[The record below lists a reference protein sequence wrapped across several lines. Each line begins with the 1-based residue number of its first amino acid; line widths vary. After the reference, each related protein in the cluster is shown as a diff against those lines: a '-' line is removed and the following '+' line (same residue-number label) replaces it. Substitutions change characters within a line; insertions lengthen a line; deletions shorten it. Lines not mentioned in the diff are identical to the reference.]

1 MPEKELPRTV
11 SRPVFNTYALTV
23 CALLTALSVV
33 LARVLTLIP
42 AETTRISLEA
52 VPIVLSG
59 LLFGPIPG
67 AVVGFAADLIGCLF
81 SPFGYNPIFC
91 VPPILYGLLAGAVR
105 RYVTDRPALLRTALA
120 FFPAAIVG
128 SVLWQSMALA
138 LVYGGDA
145 KQAFF
150 LAKLVSRSI
159 QFALTGTVDTLIV
172 WLLLRRG
179 AKDTEIAACVE
190 KVIYAKPREHCFTEA
205 AQERE
210 RADCRKETALMSRIG
225 G

>member
-1 MPEKELPRTV
+1 MPEKELSRTA

-105 RYVTDRPALLRTALA
+105 RYVTDRPTLLRTALA
-120 FFPAAIVG
+120 FFPAAIAG

-179 AKDTEIAACVE
+179 ALNGVQRRIQVKGGA
-190 KVIYAKPREHCFTEA
+190 EHDH
-205 AQERE
+205 Q
-210 RADCRKETALMSRIG
+210 
-225 G
+225 

>member
-1 MPEKELPRTV
+1 MPEKELSTAA
-11 SRPVFNTYALTV
+11 RPVFSTYSLTV

-52 VPIVLSG
+52 VPIVLAG
-59 LLFGPIPG
+59 LLCGALPG
-67 AVVGFAADLIGCLF
+67 ALVGFSAALIGCLI

-91 VPPILYGLLAGAVR
+91 VPPILYGLLAGLLR
-105 RYVTDRPALLRTALA
+105 RYVLEKPTLPRTALA
-120 FFPAAIVG
+120 FFPAALFG

-150 LAKLVSRSI
+150 LTKLVSRSI
-159 QFALTGTVDTLIV
+159 QFALTGGVDTLIV

-179 AKDTEIAACVE
+179 ALSSVQRHIRTK
-190 KVIYAKPREHCFTEA
+190 
-205 AQERE
+205 
-210 RADCRKETALMSRIG
+210 G
-225 G
+225 GRRHDDQ

>member
-1 MPEKELPRTV
+1 MPEKEISTV
-11 SRPVFNTYALTV
+11 ARPAFSTYSLTV
-23 CALLTALSVV
+23 CALLTAMSVV

-52 VPIVLSG
+52 LPIVLAG
-59 LLFGPIPG
+59 LLCGPIPG
-67 AVVGFAADLIGCLF
+67 ALVGFAADLIGCLF

-91 VPPILYGLLAGAVR
+91 LPPILYGLLAGLVR
-105 RYVTDRPALLRTALA
+105 RYVLEKSTLPRTALA
-120 FFPAAIVG
+120 FFPAAIIG

-150 LAKLVSRSI
+150 LTKLVSRSI
-159 QFALTGTVDTLIV
+159 QFALTASVDTLIV

-179 AKDTEIAACVE
+179 ALSGVQRHIQ
-190 KVIYAKPREHCFTEA
+190 AKGG
-205 AQERE
+205 
-210 RADCRKETALMSRIG
+210 RKHDDP
-225 G
+225 

>member
-67 AVVGFAADLIGCLF
+67 AVVGFAADFIGCLF
-81 SPFGYNPIFC
+81 SPYGYNPIFC

-138 LVYGGDA
+138 LVYGGA
-145 KQAFF
+145 ARWPYF
-150 LAKLVSRSI
+150 LTRLAARSV
-159 QFALTGTVDTLIV
+159 QFAVTGCIDTVLV
-172 WLLLRRG
+172 WLLARRNALSPVLRRIKTKG
-179 AKDTEIAACVE
+179 S
-190 KVIYAKPREHCFTEA
+190 EHRDA
-205 AQERE
+205 
-210 RADCRKETALMSRIG
+210 
-225 G
+225 

>member
-1 MPEKELPRTV
+1 MPEKEISTV
-11 SRPVFNTYALTV
+11 ARPAFSTYSLTV
-23 CALLTALSVV
+23 CALLTAMSVV

-52 VPIVLSG
+52 LPIVLAG
-59 LLFGPIPG
+59 LLCGPIPG
-67 AVVGFAADLIGCLF
+67 ALVGFAADLIGCLF

-91 VPPILYGLLAGAVR
+91 LPPILYGLLAGLVR
-105 RYVTDRPALLRTALA
+105 RYVLEKSTLPRTALA
-120 FFPAAIVG
+120 FFPAALLG

-150 LAKLVSRSI
+150 LTKLVSRSI
-159 QFALTGTVDTLIV
+159 QFALTASVDTLIV

-179 AKDTEIAACVE
+179 ALSGVQRHIQ
-190 KVIYAKPREHCFTEA
+190 AKGG
-205 AQERE
+205 
-210 RADCRKETALMSRIG
+210 RKHDDP
-225 G
+225 

>member
-1 MPEKELPRTV
+1 MPEKEMSTV
-11 SRPVFNTYALTV
+11 ARPTFSTYSLTV
-23 CALLTALSVV
+23 CALLTAMSVV

-52 VPIVLSG
+52 LPIVLAG
-59 LLFGPIPG
+59 LLCGPIPG
-67 AVVGFAADLIGCLF
+67 ALVGFAADLIGCLF

-91 VPPILYGLLAGAVR
+91 LPPILYGLLAGLVR
-105 RYVTDRPALLRTALA
+105 RYVLEKSTLPRTALA
-120 FFPAAIVG
+120 FFPAAIIG

-150 LAKLVSRSI
+150 LTKLVSRSI
-159 QFALTGTVDTLIV
+159 QFALTASVDTLIV

-179 AKDTEIAACVE
+179 ALSGVQRHIQ
-190 KVIYAKPREHCFTEA
+190 AKGG
-205 AQERE
+205 
-210 RADCRKETALMSRIG
+210 RKHDDP
-225 G
+225 

>member
-1 MPEKELPRTV
+1 MPGKEMSAV
-11 SRPVFNTYALTV
+11 ARPAFSTYSLTV
-23 CALLTALSVV
+23 CALLTAMSVV

-52 VPIVLSG
+52 LPIVLAG
-59 LLFGPIPG
+59 LLCGPIPG
-67 AVVGFAADLIGCLF
+67 ALVGFAADLIGCLF

-91 VPPILYGLLAGAVR
+91 LPPILYGLLAGLVR
-105 RYVTDRPALLRTALA
+105 RYVLEKSTLPRTALA
-120 FFPAAIVG
+120 FFPAALLG

-150 LAKLVSRSI
+150 LTKLVSRSI
-159 QFALTGTVDTLIV
+159 QFALTASVDTLIV

-179 AKDTEIAACVE
+179 ALSGVQRHIQ
-190 KVIYAKPREHCFTEA
+190 AKGG
-205 AQERE
+205 
-210 RADCRKETALMSRIG
+210 RKHDDP
-225 G
+225 

>member
-91 VPPILYGLLAGAVR
+91 SAR
-105 RYVTDRPALLRTALA
+105 RWPSSPRPSWAPSCGRAWRWLWCTAA
-120 FFPAAIVG
+120 MPSRHFFWQSWCPAA
-128 SVLWQSMALA
+128 SNSPSPARWT
-138 LVYGGDA
+138 
-145 KQAFF
+145 
-150 LAKLVSRSI
+150 R
-159 QFALTGTVDTLIV
+159 
-172 WLLLRRG
+172 
-179 AKDTEIAACVE
+179 
-190 KVIYAKPREHCFTEA
+190 
-205 AQERE
+205 
-210 RADCRKETALMSRIG
+210 
-225 G
+225 

>member
-1 MPEKELPRTV
+1 MPEKEMSTV
-11 SRPVFNTYALTV
+11 ARPAFSTYSLTV
-23 CALLTALSVV
+23 CALLTAMSVV

-52 VPIVLSG
+52 LPIVLAG
-59 LLFGPIPG
+59 LLCGPIPG
-67 AVVGFAADLIGCLF
+67 ALVGFAADLIGCLF

-91 VPPILYGLLAGAVR
+91 LPPILYGLLAGLVR
-105 RYVTDRPALLRTALA
+105 HYVLEKSTLPRTALA
-120 FFPAAIVG
+120 FFPAALLG

-150 LAKLVSRSI
+150 LTKLVQRSI
-159 QFALTGTVDTLIV
+159 QFALTGAADTLIV

-179 AKDTEIAACVE
+179 ALAGVQRRVRCRGGAA
-190 KVIYAKPREHCFTEA
+190 HDD
-205 AQERE
+205 Q
-210 RADCRKETALMSRIG
+210 
-225 G
+225 

>member
-1 MPEKELPRTV
+1 MPEKEMSTGA
-11 SRPVFNTYALTV
+11 RPAFSTYSLTV
-23 CALLTALSVV
+23 CALLTAMSVV

-52 VPIVLSG
+52 LPIVLAG
-59 LLFGPIPG
+59 LLCGPIPG
-67 AVVGFAADLIGCLF
+67 ALVGFAADLIGCLF

-91 VPPILYGLLAGAVR
+91 LPPILYGLLAGLVR
-105 RYVTDRPALLRTALA
+105 RYVLEKSTLPRTALA
-120 FFPAAIVG
+120 FFPAAIIG

-150 LAKLVSRSI
+150 LTKLVSRSI
-159 QFALTGTVDTLIV
+159 QFALTASVDTLIV

-179 AKDTEIAACVE
+179 ALSGVQRHIQ
-190 KVIYAKPREHCFTEA
+190 AKGG
-205 AQERE
+205 
-210 RADCRKETALMSRIG
+210 RKHDDP
-225 G
+225 

>member
-1 MPEKELPRTV
+1 MPEKEMSTV
-11 SRPVFNTYALTV
+11 ARPAFSTYSLTV
-23 CALLTALSVV
+23 CALLTAMSVV

-52 VPIVLSG
+52 LPIVLAG
-59 LLFGPIPG
+59 LLCGPIPG
-67 AVVGFAADLIGCLF
+67 ALVGFAADLIGCLF

-91 VPPILYGLLAGAVR
+91 LPPILYGLLAGLVR
-105 RYVTDRPALLRTALA
+105 RYVLEKSTLPRTALA
-120 FFPAAIVG
+120 FFPAAIIG

-150 LAKLVSRSI
+150 LTKLVSRSI
-159 QFALTGTVDTLIV
+159 QFALTASVDTLIV

-179 AKDTEIAACVE
+179 ALSGVQRHIQ
-190 KVIYAKPREHCFTEA
+190 AKGG
-205 AQERE
+205 
-210 RADCRKETALMSRIG
+210 RKHDDP
-225 G
+225 

>member
-1 MPEKELPRTV
+1 MPEKELSTAQ
-11 SRPVFNTYALTV
+11 RPVFSTYSLTV

-52 VPIVLSG
+52 VPIVLAG
-59 LLFGPIPG
+59 LLCGPLPG
-67 AVVGFAADLIGCLF
+67 ALVGFSADLIGCLI
-81 SPFGYNPIFC
+81 SPFGYNPFFC
-91 VPPILYGLLAGAVR
+91 VPPILYGLLAGLLR
-105 RYVTDRPALLRTALA
+105 RYVLEKPTLPRTALA
-120 FFPAAIVG
+120 FFPAALIG

-150 LAKLVSRSI
+150 LTKLVSRSI
-159 QFALTGTVDTLIV
+159 QFALTGSVDSLIV

-179 AKDTEIAACVE
+179 TLSGVQRHIRGK
-190 KVIYAKPREHCFTEA
+190 
-205 AQERE
+205 
-210 RADCRKETALMSRIG
+210 G
-225 G
+225 GDRHDDQ

>member
-1 MPEKELPRTV
+1 MSRNPEKHGWSVR
-11 SRPVFNTYALTV
+11 SIAI

-105 RYVTDRPALLRTALA
+105 RYVTDRPTLLRTALA

-179 AKDTEIAACVE
+179 ALNGVQRRIQVKGGA
-190 KVIYAKPREHCFTEA
+190 EHDH
-205 AQERE
+205 Q
-210 RADCRKETALMSRIG
+210 
-225 G
+225 

>member
-1 MPEKELPRTV
+1 MPEKELSAAPH
-11 SRPVFNTYALTV
+11 PVLSTYSLTV

-52 VPIVLSG
+52 VPIVLAG
-59 LLFGPIPG
+59 LLCGPLPG
-67 AVVGFAADLIGCLF
+67 ALTGFAADFIGCLI
-81 SPFGYNPIFC
+81 SPYGYNPIFC
-91 VPPILYGLLAGAVR
+91 VPPILYGLLAGLAR
-105 RYVTDRPALLRTALA
+105 RYVLEKPALPRTALA
-120 FFPAAIVG
+120 IFPAALLG

-150 LAKLVSRSI
+150 VTKLVSRSI
-159 QFALTGTVDTLIV
+159 QFALTGAVDTVIV

-179 AKDTEIAACVE
+179 ALSGVQRHIR
-190 KVIYAKPREHCFTEA
+190 AK
-205 AQERE
+205 
-210 RADCRKETALMSRIG
+210 G
-225 G
+225 GDRHDDQ

>member
-172 WLLLRRG
+172 QNTYGMGYFGVESAYKLLAG
-179 AKDTEIAACVE
+179 QGSSVE
-190 KVIYAKPREHCFTEA
+190 KSNITATRTITRENMFA
-205 AQERE
+205 MDKQ
-210 RADCRKETALMSRIG
+210 KALFPFG
-225 G
+225 

>member
-1 MPEKELPRTV
+1 M
-11 SRPVFNTYALTV
+11 
-23 CALLTALSVV
+23 V

-179 AKDTEIAACVE
+179 ALNGVQRRIQVKGGA
-190 KVIYAKPREHCFTEA
+190 EHDH
-205 AQERE
+205 Q
-210 RADCRKETALMSRIG
+210 
-225 G
+225 

>member
-1 MPEKELPRTV
+1 MPEKEMSAV
-11 SRPVFNTYALTV
+11 ARPAFSTYSLTV
-23 CALLTALSVV
+23 CALLTAMSVV

-52 VPIVLSG
+52 LPIVLGG
-59 LLFGPIPG
+59 LLCGPIPG
-67 AVVGFAADLIGCLF
+67 ALVGFAADLIGCLF

-91 VPPILYGLLAGAVR
+91 LPPILYGLLAGLVR
-105 RYVTDRPALLRTALA
+105 RYVLEKSTLPRTALA
-120 FFPAAIVG
+120 FFPAALLG

-150 LAKLVSRSI
+150 LTKLVSRSI
-159 QFALTGTVDTLIV
+159 QFALTASVDTLIV

-179 AKDTEIAACVE
+179 ALSGVQRHIQ
-190 KVIYAKPREHCFTEA
+190 AKGG
-205 AQERE
+205 
-210 RADCRKETALMSRIG
+210 RKHDDP
-225 G
+225 

>member
-1 MPEKELPRTV
+1 MPEKEMSTV
-11 SRPVFNTYALTV
+11 ARPAFSTYSLTV
-23 CALLTALSVV
+23 CALLTAMSVV

-52 VPIVLSG
+52 LPIVLAG
-59 LLFGPIPG
+59 LLCGPIPG
-67 AVVGFAADLIGCLF
+67 ALVGFAADLIGCLF

-91 VPPILYGLLAGAVR
+91 LPPILYGLLAGLVR
-105 RYVTDRPALLRTALA
+105 RYVLEKSTLPRTALA
-120 FFPAAIVG
+120 FFPAALLG

-150 LAKLVSRSI
+150 LTKLVQRSI
-159 QFALTGTVDTLIV
+159 QFALTGAVDTLIV

-179 AKDTEIAACVE
+179 ALAGVQRRVRCRGGAA
-190 KVIYAKPREHCFTEA
+190 HDD
-205 AQERE
+205 Q
-210 RADCRKETALMSRIG
+210 
-225 G
+225 

>member
-120 FFPAAIVG
+120 FFPAALFG

-150 LAKLVSRSI
+150 LTKLVSRSI
-159 QFALTGTVDTLIV
+159 QFALTGGVDTLIV

-179 AKDTEIAACVE
+179 ALSSVQRHIRTK
-190 KVIYAKPREHCFTEA
+190 
-205 AQERE
+205 
-210 RADCRKETALMSRIG
+210 G
-225 G
+225 GRRHDDQ